1 MRYQRTRRARRRRF
15 TFLLLLLLAAATLA
29 LAGAGAVHVFR
40 HVLLPGQQQ
49 RIIDQLPFMR
59 ALMAPTPPGGTLPT
73 PVPAT
78 GALSAADLL
87 AALPTLAATTAVP
100 ATPTPA
106 PTHTEAPT
114 FTPVVATASPVAET
128 ATPDVASARE
138 PAADRTRR
146 TTGPGRPAAVS
157 LSGFT
162 HIMQSW
168 NNCGPAN
175 LGMALSYYGRASGQI
190 VIADRLKPGRED
202 KNVNP
207 GEMVAYVNERTDLK
221 AITRMGGNL
230 EVLRQLVAAEMAVI
244 VETGFLPE
252 GYDWLGHYQTLS
264 GYNDVAQEFHVMD
277 SFLGAGAD
285 GAGMTES
292 YRQLDGNWKPFN
304 RTFVVVY
311 RPEQEAQLRSLL
323 GELAT
328 PAGAAE
334 AALKT
339 ARDEVRADRED
350 AFAWFNMG
358 SSLTRLGHHEEAA
371 AAFDQARRVGTLP
384 WRMTW
389 YQFGPFEAYFE
400 AGRLD
405 DVLALVRVNMS
416 NGARFVEETW
426 FWQGRVLQA
435 RGDLPA
441 ARNAFNQA
449 LQLNRYY
456 DAAREALAE
465 L

>member
-1 MRYQRTRRARRRRF
+1 
-15 TFLLLLLLAAATLA
+15 
-29 LAGAGAVHVFR
+29 
-40 HVLLPGQQQ
+40 
-49 RIIDQLPFMR
+49 
-59 ALMAPTPPGGTLPT
+59 
-73 PVPAT
+73 
-78 GALSAADLL
+78 
-87 AALPTLAATTAVP
+87 
-100 ATPTPA
+100 
-106 PTHTEAPT
+106 
-114 FTPVVATASPVAET
+114 
-128 ATPDVASARE
+128 
-138 PAADRTRR
+138 
-146 TTGPGRPAAVS
+146 
-157 LSGFT
+157 
-162 HIMQSW
+162 MQSW

-175 LGMALSYYGRASGQI
+175 VGMALSYFGRASGQI

-207 GEMVAYVNERTDLK
+207 REMVAYVNERTDLK
-221 AITRMGGNL
+221 SITRMGGNL

-264 GYNDVAQEFHVMD
+264 GYNDVAQEFRVMD
-277 SFLGAGAD
+277 SFLGAGED

-358 SSLTRLGHHEEAA
+358 SSLTRLGHHAEAA

-389 YQFGPFEAYFE
+389 YQFGPFEAYFG

-405 DVLALVRVNMS
+405 DVLALVQVNMS

-426 FWQGRVLQA
+426 FWQGRVMQA
-435 RGDLPA
+435 RGDLQG
-441 ARNAFNQA
+441 ARNSFNQA

-456 DAAREALAE
+456 EAAREALAE

>member
-1 MRYQRTRRARRRRF
+1 MRYRPTRRARRRWF
-15 TFLLLLLLAAATLA
+15 MPLLLLLLAAALLM

-78 GALSAADLL
+78 GVLSAADLL
-87 AALPTLAATTAVP
+87 AELPALSATTAAP
-100 ATPTPA
+100 ATSTPA
-106 PTHTEAPT
+106 PTHTVAPT

-128 ATPDVASARE
+128 ATPDLTSALA
-138 PAADRTRR
+138 PATAQTRR

-175 LGMALSYYGRASGQI
+175 LGMALSYFGSASGQI
-190 VIADRLKPGRED
+190 VIADRVKPGRED

-207 GEMVAYVNERTDLK
+207 REMVAYVNERTDLK

-244 VETGFLPE
+244 VETGFFPE

-264 GYNDVAQEFHVMD
+264 GYNDVVQEFYVMD
-277 SFLGAGAD
+277 SFLGAGEG

-304 RTFVVVY
+304 RTFIVVY
-311 RPEQEAQLRSLL
+311 RPEQEVQLRSLL

-389 YQFGPFEAYFE
+389 YQFGPFEAYFG

-426 FWQGRVLQA
+426 FWQGRVMQA
-435 RGDLPA
+435 RGDLQG
-441 ARNAFNQA
+441 ARNSFNQA

-456 DAAREALAE
+456 EAAREALAE